1 MSEEKISRSHSII
14 AENRKNIT
22 VTGVSEVLSFDENTV
37 ITVTSMGELTVKGEK
52 LHIAGFNRDSGD
64 LSVDGTVSAF
74 AYTDER
80 KSGGSVFGRIF
91 K

>member
-1 MSEEKISRSHSII
+1 MSEEKMSRSHSVIVD
-14 AENRKNIT
+14 NRKNIT

-37 ITVTSMGELTVKGEK
+37 ITVTLMGELTIKGES
-52 LHIAGFNRDSGD
+52 LHISGFNRDSGD
-64 LSVDGTVSAF
+64 LSVDGKVSAF

-80 KSGGSVFGRIF
+80 KGGGSVFGRIF